1 MMRIR
6 LGVIPGLFAALVFT
20 APAQA
25 AGDAEAGAGKVATCV
40 ACHGQGGVST
50 NPEYPSLAG
59 QVPGYV
65 GKQLHAFKGGE
76 RQNPVMSP
84 MAVPLSDE
92 DIADIDA
99 YYAAQEP
106 PQRFIGEEQ
115 VEAARRGERIYRG
128 GYRPFSVAACMGC
141 HGPGGHGIPPNYPRL
156 SGQQAAYLEQQLL
169 AFKSGDRENEIMNP
183 IAFKLSREQIR
194 DIALYVSALE

>member
-6 LGVIPGLFAALVFT
+6 LGVIPGLVAALALT

-65 GKQLHAFKGGE
+65 GKQLHAFKSGK

-84 MAVPLSDE
+84 MAVPLSEE

-99 YYAAQEP
+99 YYAAQEA

-141 HGPGGHGIPPNYPRL
+141 HGPGGHGIPPHYPRL
-156 SGQQAAYLEQQLL
+156 SGQQAAYLENQLL
-169 AFKSGDRENEIMNP
+169 AFKSGEREHDIMNP